1 MSGPK
6 IDQAELERQRR
17 EALERAHLERIRKIR
32 EATEA
37 VNRTLDEIK
46 AVIERVRGDHQAQIA
61 KVSSEIEM
69 QDTLA
74 RIKEAKNKL
83 TKALSQVLDIS
94 VPTEP
99 EDILLLNSK
108 ISEAFKKAEAGYYQE
123 TQEDYQRIKTFLNNL
138 HQQQEMSAFS
148 GSLNE
153 RSEVI
158 EIIDFDFEKTLL
170 KKKEEVSEDIRTA
183 AEQALDELAVIL
195 NSDFSS
201 LTTRQTASDY
211 AKRITEAIREN
222 PADLRKV
229 VSEVS
234 LAKIRIQRELADLED
249 LYQEYVAEYVV
260 FLAELNESRKEK
272 LDIIPKSRR
281 ELSTLKALQDE
292 LSTLKKLSRQVN
304 EHNYIKQQ
312 INEVMELFGYQMC
325 EDIVLA
331 PEQTGNHYLCESK
344 SGKTAIHIHVSES
357 KQIMMEI
364 VGTEHR
370 KSQEMNG
377 VSAKL
382 EKINSRENATEAESL
397 LAEQGRFCSIHPQI
411 TEELRKR
418 GVILS
423 EKSHKLPS
431 LEYCKKIINFG
442 SSKSQD
448 RTLGE
453 ATTVVGSRKKT
464 RKNTL
469 RLQEMRQ

>member
-17 EALERAHLERIRKIR
+17 EALERARLERIRKIR

-46 AVIERVRGDHQAQIA
+46 AEIERVRDDYRAQIA
-61 KVSSEIEM
+61 KVSDEIEM
-69 QDTLA
+69 QDTLT
-74 RIKEAKNKL
+74 RIKAAKNKL
-83 TKALSQVLDIS
+83 TKALTQLLDIS

-108 ISEAFKKAEAGYYQE
+108 ISEALMKAESKYCSE
-123 TQEDYQRIKTFLNNL
+123 TKEDYERIDTFMSNL
-138 HQQQEMSAFS
+138 QQQQAMNSFS
-148 GSLNE
+148 KSLNE
-153 RSEVI
+153 GTEVL
-158 EIIDFDFEKTLL
+158 EFIDFDFEKALL
-170 KKKEEVSEDIRTA
+170 KQKEDVSDDLRIA
-183 AEQALDELAVIL
+183 AEQALDELATIL
-195 NSDFSS
+195 NSEFSS
-201 LTTRQTASDY
+201 FTTKLTASDY
-211 AKRITEAIREN
+211 AKRITMAAREN
-222 PADLRKV
+222 PTELRKV
-229 VSEVS
+229 VNEVS
-234 LAKIRIQRELADLED
+234 LAKIRIQREVTDMED

-281 ELSTLKALQDE
+281 ELPTLKALQDE

-312 INEVMELFGYQMC
+312 IDEVMELFGYQMC
-325 EDIVLA
+325 EDIVLS

-344 SGKTAIHIHVSES
+344 NGKTAIHIHVSES

-364 VGTEHR
+364 VGTER
-370 KSQEMNG
+370 SNSQEING

-382 EKINSRENATEAESL
+382 EKINSRENAMEAEAL

-431 LEYCKKIINFG
+431 FEYCKKIINFEAN
-442 SSKSQD
+442 KAQNKA
-448 RTLGE
+448 LGKT
-453 ATTVVGSRKKT
+453 ATVVNTNRKA

-469 RLQEMRQ
+469 KQLEME

>member
-17 EALERAHLERIRKIR
+17 EALERARLERIRKIR

-46 AVIERVRGDHQAQIA
+46 TAIERVRGDHQTQIA
-61 KVSSEIEM
+61 KLSSEVEM
-69 QDTLA
+69 QDTLR

-83 TKALSQVLDIS
+83 TKTLSQVLDIS

-108 ISEAFKKAEAGYYQE
+108 VFEAFMKAEADYNQE
-123 TQEDYQRIKTFLNNL
+123 TKEDYQRLETFMNNL
-138 HQQQEMSAFS
+138 QQQQEMSSFS
-148 GSLNE
+148 GALNE
-153 RSEVI
+153 ESEII
-158 EIIDFDFEKTLL
+158 ETIDFDFEKTLL
-170 KKKEEVSEDIRTA
+170 KQNIELSEDLRSA

-195 NSDFSS
+195 NSEFSS
-201 LTTRQTASDY
+201 LTTRHTASDY
-211 AKRITEAIREN
+211 AKKITEAIREN
-222 PADLRKV
+222 PVVLRKV

-281 ELSTLKALQDE
+281 ELPTMKALQNE

-331 PEQTGNHYLCESK
+331 PEQSGNHYLCESK

-370 KSQEMNG
+370 KAHGVNG

-382 EKINSRENATEAESL
+382 EKINSIENATEAESL

-411 TEELRKR
+411 TEELKKR
-418 GVILS
+418 GVLLS

-431 LEYCKKIINFG
+431 LEYCKRIINFG

-453 ATTVVGSRKKT
+453 AATVVGSRKKV

-469 RLQEMRQ
+469 RQQEMRQ